1 MTAPPRAERIRER
14 LAASFAT
21 AQVAV
26 EDDSARHAGH
36 AGARGGAGHF
46 RVRVESQAF
55 SGRTRIERHR
65 MVYEALADM
74 LPGEIHALNID
85 ARSPDDEQPTRK
97 S

>member
-1 MTAPPRAERIRER
+1 MEPPRVERIRSR
-14 LAASFAT
+14 LESAFAP

-26 EDDSARHAGH
+26 DDDSARHAGH
-36 AGARGGAGHF
+36 AGAAGGAGHF
-46 RVRVESQAF
+46 RIRVESQAF
-55 SGRTRIERHR
+55 SGRSRIERHR

-85 ARSPDDEQPTRK
+85 ARSPDDDQPTRK

>member
-1 MTAPPRAERIRER
+1 MERPRVERIRTMLE
-14 LAASFAT
+14 AAFAP

-36 AGARGGAGHF
+36 VGARGGAGHF
-46 RVRVESQAF
+46 RVRIESHAF
-55 SGRTRIERHR
+55 SGRARLERHR
-65 MVYEALADM
+65 MVYEALAEM

-85 ARSPDDEQPTRK
+85 ARSPDDQPSRN